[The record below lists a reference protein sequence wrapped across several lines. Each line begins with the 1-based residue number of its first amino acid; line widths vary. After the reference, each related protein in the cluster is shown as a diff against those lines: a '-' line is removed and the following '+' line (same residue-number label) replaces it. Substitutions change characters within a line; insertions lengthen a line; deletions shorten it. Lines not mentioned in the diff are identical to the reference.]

1 VSEESPP
8 RIANGLSGPP
18 RLREI
23 RQEEITPRHREAI
36 RQSMEFMDDSGD
48 GAGDDSLHPFPATM
62 CRHVEI
68 FDRYMAFGMNILKNA
83 LIEPRE
89 REILTLRTGWL
100 CDAPFEWGAHVHLG
114 LEAGLTVDEIE
125 RIKIGP
131 DAGGWSGLDKALLSA
146 VDELNGNAT
155 ISDATWVVLSA
166 HLDDLQLIE
175 LPMIVGQYHMTAF
188 FQNAL
193 RFRPVRD
200 MAGVELPEEAV
211 AS

>member
-1 VSEESPP
+1 MSEEISS
-8 RIANGLSGPP
+8 RIANGLGGLP
-18 RLREI
+18 RLRVI

-36 RQSMEFMDDSGD
+36 RQSMEFMNDS
-48 GAGDDSLHPFPATM
+48 GDDSLHPFPATM

-131 DAGGWSGLDKALLSA
+131 DAGGWCALDKALLSA
-146 VDELNGNAT
+146 VDELNGDAT
-155 ISDATWVVLSA
+155 ISDATWAVLAA

-200 MAGVELPEEAV
+200 MAGVELPEEEV